1 MKVYSRFRICKKWVR
16 KISAAAL
23 VAVLSITF
31 ILPGR
36 AVYGAAPTVTTDEAV
51 YVNLD
56 YYGAIKDVSVV
67 KSCSLN
73 GISQFQDYGV
83 YEAVTNMSGYE
94 TPKLNAEGVYWDL
107 GKASNR
113 QRFYYNCKLKN
124 DAIVLPWTIDVD
136 YKLNGVPYEAAQLAG
151 AAGLVEINVHVQP
164 NLKARDYYRNNMLLQ
179 VAAYINT
186 EDAYSLDAPG
196 AQQQSLGTYK
206 AVLFAAL
213 PGEED
218 TFTIRIGTDCFETQ
232 GITMMMIPGTLK
244 QLEKIKEIKEAKDT
258 IHDSANAIYTSMN
271 ELLYTVESM
280 KEGLNDLKQGSL
292 EMEKARQTFSSGKDQ
307 MYDYGDTVLE
317 DMTNVN
323 LQLKRM
329 IPYFKTGRKMTRD
342 LNNDIGTLV
351 NTMQEIQGPMKDMNG
366 SLNDTID
373 DLEALQDMVGQLN
386 SQIESSLSQLGQAAQ
401 AGLATP
407 YEALQLKGR
416 AGMAATLGEYS
427 GHIDSLLRE
436 ISDMADTGAEI
447 TDIAREL
454 ADEAEDLDDTLDKYQ
469 DDILDLLEDCQTLT
483 ELMSSNIDS
492 TYSFLTYS
500 KELLKLSGEQM
511 DSAAA
516 SSLQGLTSVLDK
528 SILGLSTVTS
538 MRAANDTIK
547 KTIDDEFAKFEEEN
561 NFLNLD
567 ATAEL
572 ISFTSDKN
580 PPPTSVQIV
589 LRTEEISLDDG
600 NNNNEDLETPKQDTG
615 FWVRLKNLFNKLLQ
629 FWPF

>member
-1 MKVYSRFRICKKWVR
+1 M
-16 KISAAAL
+16 
-23 VAVLSITF
+23 VAVLSITL
-31 ILPGR
+31 IMPGR
-36 AVYGAAPTVTTDEAV
+36 DAYGSPPTVTTDEAV

-94 TPKLNAEGVYWDL
+94 IPVLNSEGVYWDL
-107 GKASNR
+107 GKASR

-136 YKLNGVPYEAAQLAG
+136 YKLNGVPYEATQLAG
-151 AAGLVEINVHVQP
+151 ASGLVEINVHVQP
-164 NLKARDYYRNNMLLQ
+164 NSEARDYYKNNMLLQ

-232 GITMMMIPGTLK
+232 GITMLMIPGTLK
-244 QLEKIKEIKEAKDT
+244 QLERIKDLKEAKDT
-258 IHDSANAIYTSMN
+258 IYDAADAIYTSMN

-280 KEGLNDLKQGSL
+280 NDGLNDLKQGSID
-292 EMEKARQTFSSGKDQ
+292 MEQARQTFSSGKDQ
-307 MYDYGDTVLE
+307 MYAYGDTVLE
-317 DMTNVN
+317 DLANVN
-323 LQLKRM
+323 LQLKKM
-329 IPYFKTGRKMTRD
+329 IPYFKTGRKMTKD
-342 LNNDIGTLV
+342 INNDIGRLV
-351 NTMQEIQGPMKDMNG
+351 NTMQELQGPMYDV
-366 SLNDTID
+366 NDTLTNTVD
-373 DLEALQDMVGQLN
+373 DLEELQDMIGQLN

-407 YEALQLKGR
+407 YEALQLQGR
-416 AGMAATLGEYS
+416 AGMAATIGNYS
-427 GHIDSLLRE
+427 DNIDSLLGE
-436 ISDMADTGAEI
+436 TAAMAKTSAEI
-447 TDIAREL
+447 TDIVQEL
-454 ADEAEDLDDTLDKYQ
+454 LDETEDLDDTLDKYQ

-483 ELMSSNIDS
+483 ELMNSNIDS
-492 TYSFLTYS
+492 TYDFLTYS
-500 KELLKLSGEQM
+500 KGLLQVSGEQM
-511 DSAAA
+511 DKAAA
-516 SSLQGLTSVLDK
+516 SSLQGLTAVLDK

-538 MRAANDTIK
+538 MRAANETIK
-547 KTIDDEFAKFEEEN
+547 KTIDDEFAKIEEEN

-580 PPPTSVQIV
+580 PPPTSIQIV
-589 LRTEEISLDDG
+589 LRTQEISLDDG
-600 NNNNEDLETPKQDTG
+600 DDNSGDLEPPQQNIG
-615 FWVRLKNLFNKLLQ
+615 FLARLKNLFNKLLQ
-629 FWPF
+629 LLPF